1 MLNIV
6 EVNCPTPDCEGTVT
20 LEYEVEEADRSIGL
34 RGGVSLLGI
43 DCVNDPC
50 ECDHPILYHGEE
62 PTLLGTHAAS
72 GSIFK
77 AFGKDQ
83 IARWEDDAL
92 DDLIERGSAG

>member
-6 EVNCPTPDCEGTVT
+6 EVNCPTPDCEGTIT

-50 ECDHPILYHGEE
+50 ECDHQ
-62 PTLLGTHAAS
+62 TRLLDAPANTWS
-72 GSIFK
+72 LLWR
-77 AFGKDQ
+77 FGKDR